1 MTCNDK
7 YPIWM
12 NERIKFKV
20 KSKNQL
26 YKAYVKNGRNEVD
39 FLNLKNSIT
48 ELSELVSTTKRSHYE
63 NLRNS

>member
-26 YKAYVKNGRNEVD
+26 YKGYVKNGRN
-39 FLNLKNSIT
+39 
-48 ELSELVSTTKRSHYE
+48 
-63 NLRNS
+63 